1 MATDLQVNIASEF
14 KGKKAFKQ
22 ADSAIDKLG
31 KNAKRMAATL
41 GVAFGTAAVIGYAKK
56 SVKAALEAQA
66 QQQRLAALMKV
77 TVGASNE
84 QIASLNEQAA
94 ALEKIGVVSAGNITQ
109 TQSQLATFNLQV
121 DTIKRLTPAI
131 LDYVTAEKGA
141 NASTAEFKSMT
152 NGLAQAL
159 NGNYVSLTK
168 TGFILDDVTKKTIA
182 TGTESEKVSAIIDVL
197 NSTYKDFNKN
207 LANTP
212 AGQMAKLGNAADDVA
227 VAIGTGII
235 DSLILLSDNKSI
247 DGLADDMRSFGIQVG
262 NAFRKLAGF
271 VKENETAL
279 KNVAAILASMFIGSK
294 ITAGIYVVIGALKT
308 LSTTMLILRNTAIGA
323 YIAEM
328 AVLNPL
334 GGLAA
339 AAGITITIY
348 GVIKSLDMLSGKF
361 DEVDQKFK
369 SMGKNPIQTGSYL
382 NTAKKLVKIAK
393 VLTAEELKQLKAKKL
408 KLAIDK
414 ANLALGKGEDI
425 FDMDKIQL
433 NAALI
438 GQAEA
443 LGKATTGA
451 QILAIANDVARL
463 KVKQSINELEDAI
476 ASKDVARIEAATK
489 QLNQDLKILGTL
501 QSQNFT
507 LLSIA
512 TILNSLKP
520 KSLIDQENLDAALAK
535 IKAMMLL
542 LAGGTA
548 TKGTTAGVTAG
559 TGISGGGPL
568 FDGQP
573 VIGKL
578 TGDESIGAI
587 LDYSDA
593 VTALANVMAQIQEE
607 QNYKDFLSLVDF
619 QKKLGDFGGYSKDM
633 NSGAGYGAGNVTVT
647 IVDKTSGLIEV
658 VQTAVQENNKYGN
671 NLTYAGAI

>member
-339 AAGITITIY
+339 AAGIAITIY
-348 GVIKSLDMLSGKF
+348 GVIKSLDMLSSKF
-361 DEVDQKFK
+361 DEVDQKINF
-369 SMGKNPIQTGSYL
+369 MGKNPIQTGSYL
-382 NTAKKLVKIAK
+382 NTAKKLVKVAK
-393 VLTAEELKQLKAKKL
+393 VLTAEELKQLKTKKL

-451 QILAIANDVARL
+451 QILAIANDVQRL
-463 KVKQSINELEDAI
+463 KIKQDIAALEDAI
-476 ASKDVARIEAATK
+476 ASKDTAAIAKATAK
-489 QLNQDLKILGTL
+489 LNEDLKILGVL
-501 QSQNFT
+501 QKQDAKLLDINNVLASMKSVDLINLTNLQDALALLAQFT
-507 LLSIA
+507 FPSLCAPTTMKPGTKTPEFLKSGITMIGKTPFVTGSVIDPLA
-512 TILNSLKP
+512 SLKTVEDTAKATSVLP
-520 KSLIDQENLDAALAK
+520 EYISATEFYTSLTDAQ
-535 IKAMMLL
+535 KADL
-542 LAGGTA
+542 
-548 TKGTTAGVTAG
+548 
-559 TGISGGGPL
+559 
-568 FDGQP
+568 
-573 VIGKL
+573 
-578 TGDESIGAI
+578 
-587 LDYSDA
+587 
-593 VTALANVMAQIQEE
+593 
-607 QNYKDFLSLVDF
+607 
-619 QKKLGDFGGYSKDM
+619 GGYSPYM
-633 NSGAGYGAGNVTVT
+633 NTGAGYGAGGSIVVNVSAGAIGDENI
-647 IVDKTSGLIEV
+647 IVD
-658 VQTAVQENNKYGN
+658 AVQNALNEIARRGY
-671 NLTYAGAI
+671 LTTYAGAIAV

>member
-159 NGNYVSLTK
+159 NGNFTSLTK

-339 AAGITITIY
+339 AAGITVTIY

-361 DEVDQKFK
+361 DEVDQQFK

-382 NTAKKLVKIAK
+382 NTAKKLVKVAK

-463 KVKQSINELEDAI
+463 KVKQDINELEDAI

-535 IKAMMLL
+535 IKEMMLL

-548 TKGTTAGVTAG
+548 TKSTTAAG
-559 TGISGGGPL
+559 SADSGGGPL
-568 FDGQP
+568 FPGQP

-619 QKKLGDFGGYSKDM
+619 QKKLGDFGGYSANM
-633 NSGAGYGAGNVTVT
+633 NTGAGYGAGNVTVT

-658 VQTAVQENNKYGN
+658 VQTAVQENNRFGN
-671 NLTYAGAI
+671 NLNFAGAI